1 MNPPESSEY
10 STIKYISYGTEFL
23 HSLRQQGQSILYKLW
38 VYIFE
43 IIRESKWSLIIILCM

>member
-23 HSLRQQGQSILYKLW
+23 HSMRQQGQSILYKLW